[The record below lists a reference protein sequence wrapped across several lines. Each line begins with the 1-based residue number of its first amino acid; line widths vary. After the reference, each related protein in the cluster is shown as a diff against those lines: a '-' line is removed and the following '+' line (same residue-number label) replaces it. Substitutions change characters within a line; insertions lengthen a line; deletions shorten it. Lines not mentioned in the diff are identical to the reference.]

1 MTTDTEAA
9 KRHHDREAIAANLSR
24 IGLEMAQSLGAEP
37 RVLVEAM
44 VLATAMTSIDLA
56 KEGMR
61 REAVVGSAEMM
72 LEFSRSDAPWF
83 SGEPRKEH

>member
-1 MTTDTEAA
+1 MTADTDAA
-9 KRHHDREAIAANLSR
+9 KRHHDRETIARELSR
-24 IGLEMAQSLGAEP
+24 IGIEIAQSLGAEP

-56 KEGMR
+56 RDGKR
-61 REAVVGSAEMM
+61 REAVVSSAEMM

-83 SGEPRKEH
+83 SDEPAREH